1 MKLNSGT
8 SFANQHF
15 GPILMTESN
24 TASRSYQH
32 STTLQINYEVHGQGE
47 PLVLLH
53 GFGASLE
60 TWRDIVPFL
69 VPYYTLYLIDL
80 KGCGLSSKPHDHRY
94 SPNDQGAIV
103 AGFLQTV
110 VGKKTVLI
118 GNSYGGGV
126 ALKTFLRLEGKHLVS
141 HLVLIDA
148 AAYPQTLP
156 LYIEVL
162 RWPIINR
169 LILQLPARWRARIVL
184 KKAFSDVRKVTT
196 DRVARHAKFLSLPG
210 SDAALI
216 EIAKQLLPSDSDN
229 FVNQIRTIDAPTL
242 LLWGRQDRIIPPAT
256 ADRLHKDLKDSTLLF
271 LENTG
276 HAPQEEQPETTASR
290 IREFLLFSTI

>member
-1 MKLNSGT
+1 MV
-8 SFANQHF
+8 
-15 GPILMTESN
+15 MTESN
-24 TASRSYQH
+24 TAARSYQH
-32 STTLQINYEVHGQGE
+32 SMALQINYEVHGHGE

-60 TWRDIVPFL
+60 TWRDILPFL

-80 KGCGLSSKPHDHRY
+80 KGCGLSSKPHDHLY
-94 SPNDQGAIV
+94 SPNDQAGII
-103 AGFLQTV
+103 AGFLHTV
-110 VGKKTVLI
+110 VGRKTVLI

-126 ALKTFLRLEGKHLVS
+126 ALKTVLLLAKKHLVS
-141 HLVLIDA
+141 HLILIDA

-156 LYIEVL
+156 FYIEVL

-169 LILQLPARWRARIVL
+169 LILQLPATWRARIVL
-184 KKAFSDVRKVTT
+184 EKAFFDARKVTNH
-196 DRVARHAKFLSLPG
+196 RVARHAKYLRLPG

-216 EIAKQLLPSDSDN
+216 EIAKQLLPTDSDN

-256 ADRLHKDLKDSTLLF
+256 ANRLHKDLKNSTLLF
-271 LENTG
+271 LEYAG
-276 HAPQEEQPETTASR
+276 HAPQEEQPEATASM
-290 IREFLLFSTI
+290 IRKFVLSSTNSQN